1 MIHLSRE
8 KGISKEALKEFY
20 STKKIKKYENRDDDL
35 YDAVVN
41 SDYIVTAW
49 DGHKLIG
56 IIRSSGDHIFSQ
68 YITNFLI
75 HDDYSTRGIGS
86 KMIDAYLEAV
96 EDVMDVYII
105 WGQKI
110 TKSFTINWFEY
121 KGFVQVG
128 MKDELQVFKRKNK
141 PEE

>member
-1 MIHLSRE
+1 MIHLSTE
-8 KGISKEALKEFY
+8 KGISKEALREFY
-20 STKKIKKYENRDDDL
+20 AAKKIKKYENRDQDL
-35 YDAVVN
+35 YHAVIN

-75 HDDYSTRGIGS
+75 HDDYSARGIGS
-86 KMIDAYLEAV
+86 KMIDTYLESV

-105 WGQKI
+105 SGQKI
-110 TKSFTINWFEY
+110 TKSFTIDWFKY
-121 KGFVQVG
+121 KGFEQVE